1 MKNSKYSE
9 EQKINF
15 VKRLEAGMR
24 QVDLARETGISEKTL
39 SRWKS
44 KYSGLDLSEVKRL
57 KHLEEENR
65 RLKKLVADQ
74 ALDNQILKE
83 ILGKY

>member
-1 MKNSKYSE
+1 MKVSKYSE
-9 EQKINF
+9 EQVIGY
-15 VKRLEAGMR
+15 VKRLEQGTR
-24 QVDLARETGISEKTL
+24 ISELSRESGISEKTL

-44 KYSGLDLSEVKRL
+44 KYSGLDVSEARRL

-65 RLKKLVADQ
+65 RLKKLVAEQ

-83 ILGKY
+83 IVGKL